1 MSPLRFNTFNTG
13 HVRAGSFPGSDS
25 SMSRAA
31 RSFVLS
37 GLAYLSAVAACVD
50 LSPPDSVAACAKSHQ
65 CTDSP
70 GGSSGRGGLGG
81 GSASTGG
88 QMPAGAGGLAGS
100 AGGAGGRNTGAGGI
114 GGAGDGGASPAAGGG
129 GAGGKADG
137 GSGDGIGGAIEGGA
151 ADGGDAALSGTNDDA
166 DIDAPLDSSSDLD
179 TNPLAPDTPQDVGW
193 APETRRD
200 TEPDI
205 TPDWA
210 PDLIPDVLPSRLD
223 TSAGDAM
230 SCIQE
235 LRSNGY
241 AVTVKTDSAVLAC
254 SDCKEN
260 GAARESACKSMI
272 DCLQAAWPCLPT
284 AQYTSCWNAC
294 LNTSG
299 DAVLGGCVATLVNES
314 CPVP

>member
-1 MSPLRFNTFNTG
+1 
-13 HVRAGSFPGSDS
+13 
-25 SMSRAA
+25 MSRAS
-31 RSFVLS
+31 RLLVLS
-37 GLAYLSAVAACVD
+37 GLACLSAVAACVD
-50 LSPPDSVAACAKSHQ
+50 LSPPAMVAVCVKNHQ

-70 GGSSGRGGLGG
+70 GGSGGGGGLGG

-88 QMPAGAGGLAGS
+88 QMPGGAGGLGGS
-100 AGGAGGRNTGAGGI
+100 VGGAGGGNTDTGGI
-114 GGAGDGGASPAAGGG
+114 GGKGDGSASPGAGGG

-137 GSGDGIGGAIEGGA
+137 GSGGGIGGAIEGDA
-151 ADGGDAALSGTNDDA
+151 ADGGDASSSGTNGDA
-166 DIDAPLDSSSDLD
+166 DIDAPLDASSDLD
-179 TNPLAPDTPQDVGW
+179 TNPLAPDTPQDVGRV
-193 APETRRD
+193 PEARRD

-210 PDLIPDVLPSRLD
+210 PDLVPDVLPSRLD
-223 TSAGDAM
+223 TSAGDAI

-260 GAARESACKSMI
+260 GASREAACKSMI

-299 DAVLGGCVATLVNES
+299 DAVLGGCVTALVNES